1 MSNPAPM
8 RHMPQIAH
16 VDVNC
21 FYASAE
27 RAFDPSLEGR
37 PVVVLSNNDGC
48 AVTRSPEA
56 KALGIPLGEPW
67 FKLAPRAKEWGL
79 VALSSNYELYGDI
92 SARVMALL
100 GRYSAWLEVY
110 SIDEAFL
117 GVKGTPNELLA
128 LGRSMK
134 AAVRRNVGVPVCVGI
149 AGTKTLAK
157 LANKWAKNN
166 PAFDGV
172 CHWDSVPAADR
183 ESLMRRLSVIEIWGV
198 ATRLT
203 KRLNALGVHSILD
216 LSRADPVM
224 IRDRFS
230 VVMMRTVLELQG
242 TPCIPMEE
250 ERIGRDQF
258 IFSRSFATPI
268 TTAGGMRQVMSV
280 YGQQAAARLAK
291 HGLQAKVLTA
301 FAGTSHFNPYD
312 TAYPSVCVALPMPT
326 ADPVLLTRAAHALL
340 PHIHEG
346 IRYAKAGIMVTDLRP
361 AGNQAPLTLFENPH
375 EERHIGTLLED
386 VTRRYGRGS
395 IGLGHAGIRGGPDWT
410 MKRDMLS
417 PPATPP
423 TGTNSRSSKPPN
435 PGATARGAPRKRT
448 RY

>member
-1 MSNPAPM
+1 MSRPAVM
-8 RHMPQIAH
+8 RRMQQIAH

-37 PVVVLSNNDGC
+37 PVIVLSNNDGC

-56 KALGIPLGEPW
+56 KALGIPMGEPW
-67 FKLAPRAKEWGL
+67 FKIAPRAKEWGL

-92 SARVMALL
+92 SARVMELL

-117 GVKGTPNELLA
+117 GVKGTPDELLT
-128 LGRSMK
+128 LGRAMK
-134 AAVRRNVGVPVCVGI
+134 TAVRRNVGVPVCVGI

-166 PAFDGV
+166 PGFGGV
-172 CHWDSVPAADR
+172 CHWDSVPAAERD
-183 ESLMRRLSVIEIWGV
+183 SLMGRLSVVEIWGV

-203 KRLNALGVHSILD
+203 KRLNVMGIFSILD

-250 ERIGRDQF
+250 ERIGRDQL
-258 IFSRSFATPI
+258 IFSRSFAAPI
-268 TTAGGMRQVMSV
+268 TTAAGIRQVMSV
-280 YGQQAAARLAK
+280 YGQQASARLAK

-301 FAGTSHFNPYD
+301 FAGTSHFNPKD
-312 TAYPSVCVALPMPT
+312 TSYPSVCIPLPMPT
-326 ADPVLLTRAAHALL
+326 ADPVILTKAAHALL
-340 PHIHEG
+340 PYINEG
-346 IRYAKAGIMVTDLRP
+346 VRYARAGIMVTDLRRT
-361 AGNQAPLTLFENPH
+361 GNQAPLALFENPH
-375 EERHIGTLLED
+375 EERHVGTLLED

-395 IGLGHAGIRGGPDWT
+395 IGLGHAGIRGGPDWA

-417 PPATPP
+417 P
-423 TGTNSRSSKPPN
+423 
-435 PGATARGAPRKRT
+435 
-448 RY
+448 RYTTHWDELPLVKAA

>member
-1 MSNPAPM
+1 M
-8 RHMPQIAH
+8 
-16 VDVNC
+16 
-21 FYASAE
+21 E
-27 RAFDPSLEGR
+27 
-37 PVVVLSNNDGC
+37 
-48 AVTRSPEA
+48 
-56 KALGIPLGEPW
+56 
-67 FKLAPRAKEWGL
+67 
-79 VALSSNYELYGDI
+79 
-92 SARVMALL
+92 LL

-117 GVKGTPNELLA
+117 GVKGTPDELLA
-128 LGRSMK
+128 LGRDVK

-172 CHWDSVPAADR
+172 CHWDSVPVAER
-183 ESLMRRLSVIEIWGV
+183 GGLMRRLSVLEIWGV

-203 KRLNALGVHSILD
+203 KRLNALGLHSIFD

-230 VVMMRTVLELQG
+230 AVMMRTVLELQG
-242 TPCIPMEE
+242 TSCIPMEE
-250 ERIGRDQF
+250 ERIGRDQL

-268 TTAGGMRQVMSV
+268 TTAAGMRQVMSV
-280 YGQQAAARLAK
+280 YGQQASARLAR
-291 HGLQAKVLTA
+291 HGLHAKVLTA
-301 FAGTSHFNPYD
+301 FAGTSHFNPKD

-361 AGNQAPLTLFENPH
+361 AGNQAPLALFENPH
-375 EERHIGTLLED
+375 EERQIGTLLED

-417 PPATPP
+417 P
-423 TGTNSRSSKPPN
+423 
-435 PGATARGAPRKRT
+435 
-448 RY
+448 RYTTHWDELPLVRAA

>member
-1 MSNPAPM
+1 M

-27 RAFDPSLEGR
+27 RAFNPSLEGK
-37 PVVVLSNNDGC
+37 PVIVLSNNDGC

-56 KALGIPLGEPW
+56 KALGIGMGDPW
-67 FKLAPRAKEWGL
+67 FKIAPRAKEWGL
-79 VALSSNYELYGDI
+79 IALSSNYELYGDI
-92 SARVMALL
+92 SSRVMELL

-117 GVKGTPNELLA
+117 GVKGEPTHLRT
-128 LGRSMK
+128 LGREIK
-134 AAVRRNVGVPVCVGI
+134 DAVRAHIGVPVCVGI
-149 AGTKTLAK
+149 APTKTLAK

-166 PAFDGV
+166 PGFAGV
-172 CHWDSVPAADR
+172 CHWESVPTAER
-183 ESLMRRLSVIEIWGV
+183 QRLMRSLPVIEIWGV

-203 KRLNALGVHSILD
+203 RRLNALGIHSIHD
-216 LSRADPVM
+216 LAAANPVM

-242 TPCIPMEE
+242 SPCIPMEE
-250 ERIGRDQF
+250 ERIGKEKL

-268 TTAGGMRQVMSV
+268 TTAAGVRQVMSV

-291 HGLQAKVLTA
+291 HDQQAKVLTA
-301 FAGTSHFNPYD
+301 FAGTSHFNPHD
-312 TAYPSVCVALPMPT
+312 TSYPAVCVPLPMPT

-340 PHIHEG
+340 PRIVDG
-346 IRYAKAGIMVTDLRP
+346 IRYARAGIMVTDLRP
-361 AGNQAPLTLFENPH
+361 SGNQSPLSLFENPH
-375 EERHIGTLLED
+375 EERHIGTLLEN
-386 VTRRYGRGS
+386 VTKRYGRGS
-395 IGLGHAGIRGGPDWT
+395 IGLGHGGIRQGLNWT

-417 PPATPP
+417 P
-423 TGTNSRSSKPPN
+423 
-435 PGATARGAPRKRT
+435 
-448 RY
+448 RYTTHWDELPLAKAG